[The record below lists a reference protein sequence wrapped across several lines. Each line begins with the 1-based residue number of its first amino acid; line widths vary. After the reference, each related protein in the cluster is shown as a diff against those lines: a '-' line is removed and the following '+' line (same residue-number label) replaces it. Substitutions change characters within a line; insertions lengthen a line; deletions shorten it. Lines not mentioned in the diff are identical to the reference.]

1 MNRTRVISMIAA
13 VAAGAL
19 ALTACG
25 SSSTTATTTSAAG
38 AGSSTAGSSAAPGSS
53 TAPTAGGSITIGSA
67 NFAENVLLMNIYAD
81 ALKAKGITV
90 NLKPKI
96 GSREVYMPALQD
108 GSIDLIPEYSGSVLA
123 YFDKTSTAA
132 TSDAIYAALPKAI
145 GDKFKVLEQS
155 KAEDK
160 DAVVVSASVAAKYSL
175 KTIGDLKAHS
185 ADLIFGASPEYKT
198 RANGIPGLKAKYG
211 VVFGT
216 YKTLDAGG
224 PLSVA
229 ALKNGQIDASN
240 IFSTDPAV
248 SADKFV
254 VLEDPLGLYTAQNIV
269 PLINA
274 AKVTPTITTT
284 LNAISAKLDTASL
297 TELNNQVAGG
307 KDSDAVAQEWLK
319 AQGLI

>member
-1 MNRTRVISMIAA
+1 MNRTRAISIIAA

-25 SSSTTATTTSAAG
+25 SSSTTAA
-38 AGSSTAGSSAAPGSS
+38 AGSSTVASSAAPTSS
-53 TAPTAGGSITIGSA
+53 SGGGSIIIGSA
-67 NFAENVLLMNIYAD
+67 NFAENVLLMDVYSD
-81 ALKAKGITV
+81 ALKAKGVSVTQ
-90 NLKPKI
+90 KPKI

-145 GDKFKVLEQS
+145 GDKLKVLDQS
-155 KAEDK
+155 KAQNK
-160 DAVVVSASVAAKYSL
+160 DAVVVSAAVAAKYSL

-185 ADLIFGASPEYKT
+185 ADLIFGGSPEFKT
-198 RANGIPGLKAKYG
+198 RANGIPGLKSKYG

-216 YKTLDAGG
+216 YKTLDSGG

-229 ALKNGQIDASN
+229 ALKNGQIDASD
-240 IFSTDPAV
+240 IFSTDPAIA
-248 SADKFV
+248 ADKFV
-254 VLEDPLGLYTAQNIV
+254 VLEDPMGLYTAQNIV

-274 AKVTPTITTT
+274 AKATPTITTT

-297 TELNNQVAGG
+297 TALNNEVAGG